1 MIGLARQV
9 GGDGWI
15 TVEEEV
21 HVGLSDRQDVG
32 AGQDGEI

>member
-1 MIGLARQV
+1 MVSLAWQG
-9 GGDGWI
+9 GGDGSI
-15 TVEEEV
+15 TIEEEV